1 MKTFPEFPEEANC
14 PICGTN
20 SNTECWLMPV
30 TGTETGR
37 NIEAVPVH
45 VSCSGS
51 YLVGKLQYIRE
62 HRIVYTRAY
71 DNTLRSNG

>member
-30 TGTETGR
+30 TGTETGG

-45 VSCSGS
+45 VECTGQF
-51 YLVGKLQYIRE
+51 LVNRMQFNRDIGIIYHFVEEER
-62 HRIVYTRAY
+62 
-71 DNTLRSNG
+71 